1 MFAYAQALKQLNN
14 SENIYGREIGML
26 NGTINNERIRSNELI
41 NKIQKL
47 GNTEQGALEI
57 IEKLNEKIDKL
68 ENKKKLI

>member
-68 ENKKKLI
+68 ENKKN